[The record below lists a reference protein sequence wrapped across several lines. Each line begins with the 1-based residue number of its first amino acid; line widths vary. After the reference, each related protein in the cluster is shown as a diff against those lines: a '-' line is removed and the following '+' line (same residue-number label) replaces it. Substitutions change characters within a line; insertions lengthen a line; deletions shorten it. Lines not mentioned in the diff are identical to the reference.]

1 MYSLIGITEAV
12 CEDRYCALCSRSYS
26 LRERSHR
33 GHHKGPALRLFVPHR
48 CVTLMEAGVVY
59 TAQIRDLT

>member
-1 MYSLIGITEAV
+1 MHSLIAITELI
-12 CEDRYCALCSRSYS
+12 CEDRYCALCLQSYS

-48 CVTLMEAGVVY
+48 YATLMEAVVVY
-59 TAQIRDLT
+59 PAQIRDLT